1 MAPGAGMSEPK
12 ALLLLVQA
20 FFQEY
25 LAGQR
30 GVSKNTILAYR
41 DALKLFLSFLA
52 SSTGKQAA
60 RLQMDDLQAER
71 VLAFLDDTEQ
81 KRKNRTATR
90 NLRLTAL
97 RTFFHYLISE
107 DTVRSGQYQKIV
119 AIPLK
124 RAPRPMMGYL
134 DVPEVQAILDSI
146 DRNRLSG
153 RRDYAMLSFLYNTG
167 ARVQEAIDAKV
178 RTVRFSSPPIV
189 TITGKGS
196 KTRIVPLWQSTA
208 TVLLEHIRERGVDK
222 QPDATLFVNARG
234 QPLTRF
240 GVRHILRKCLRAAEL
255 TLGSI
260 AGKRVSP
267 HTVRHSTAMHLLQ
280 SGVDLTV
287 IQRWLG
293 HVQLATTHGYVEID
307 LEMKRKA
314 LAACA
319 PPGEPADGL
328 QRVTDSNRDVIR
340 WLESL

>member
-1 MAPGAGMSEPK
+1 MTEPK
-12 ALLLLVQA
+12 ALLPLVQG

-30 GVSKNTILAYR
+30 GVSNNTILAYR

-52 SSTGKQAA
+52 GSTGKQAA
-60 RLQMDDLQAER
+60 RLQMEDLQAEQ

-107 DTVRSGQYQKIV
+107 DTIHSGQYQRIV

-124 RAPRPMMGYL
+124 RAPRSVMGYL

-146 DRNRLSG
+146 DRTGLSG
-153 RRDYAMLSFLYNTG
+153 RRDYAMFSFLYNTG
-167 ARVQEAIDAKV
+167 ARVQEAIDVKV
-178 RTVRFSSPPIV
+178 EALRFTSPPIV
-189 TITGKGS
+189 TITGKGA

-208 TVLLEHIRERGVDK
+208 TLLLEHVKERGVDK
-222 QPDATLFVNARG
+222 QPDARLFVNARG
-234 QPLTRF
+234 MPLTRF
-240 GVRHILRKCLRAAEL
+240 GIRHILRKRLAAAQGKCV
-255 TLGSI
+255 TI

-314 LAACA
+314 LAACT
-319 PPGEPADGL
+319 PPGEPAGGL
-328 QRVTDSNRDVIR
+328 QRIMASNQDVIR
-340 WLESL
+340 WLDSL

>member
-1 MAPGAGMSEPK
+1 MSEPK
-12 ALLLLVQA
+12 ALLPLVQA

-41 DALKLFLSFLA
+41 DALKLFLAFLVDNA
-52 SSTGKQAA
+52 GKQAV
-60 RLQMDDLQAER
+60 RLQMEDLQAER
-71 VLAFLDDTEQ
+71 VLAFLEHTEQ

-97 RTFFHYLISE
+97 RTFFQYLITE
-107 DTVRSGQYQKIV
+107 DTIRSGQYQKIV

-124 RAPRPMMGYL
+124 RAPRSVMGYL
-134 DVPEVQAILDSI
+134 EVPEIQALLDSI
-146 DRNRLSG
+146 DRKNPAG
-153 RRDYAMLSFLYNTG
+153 RRDHALFSFLYNTG
-167 ARVQEAIDAKV
+167 ARVQEAVDVTVGA
-178 RTVRFSSPPIV
+178 VRFSSPPIV

-208 TVLLEHIRERGVDK
+208 TVLLEHIKERGIG
-222 QPDATLFVNARG
+222 QQLEARLFVNARG
-234 QPLTRF
+234 KPLTRF
-240 GVRHILRKCLRAAEL
+240 GIRHILRTRLAAAKRNCPRIGE
-255 TLGSI
+255 
-260 AGKRVSP
+260 KRVSP

-319 PPGEPADGL
+319 PPDHPPGGL
-328 QRVTDSNRDVIR
+328 QRVVEANQDVIR

>member
-1 MAPGAGMSEPK
+1 MSEPK
-12 ALLLLVQA
+12 ALLPLVQT
-20 FFQEY
+20 FFQDY

-30 GVSKNTILAYR
+30 GVSNNTVLAYR
-41 DALKLFLSFLA
+41 DALKLFLSFLVA
-52 SSTGKQAA
+52 STGKQAA
-60 RLQMDDLQAER
+60 RLQLNDLQAEQ

-81 KRKNRTATR
+81 RRKNRTATR

-107 DTVRSGQYQKIV
+107 DTLRSGQYQRIV

-124 RAPRPMMGYL
+124 RAPRSVMGYL
-134 DVPEVQAILDSI
+134 DVSEVQAILDSI
-146 DRNRLSG
+146 DRSSRSG
-153 RRDYAMLSFLYNTG
+153 RRDYAMFSFLYNTG
-167 ARVQEAIDAKV
+167 ARVQEAIDV
-178 RTVRFSSPPIV
+178 TVGSIRFGSPPIV

-208 TVLLEHIRERGVDK
+208 TLLLEHIKERAVDK
-222 QPDATLFVNARG
+222 QPDSRLFVNARG
-234 QPLTRF
+234 GPLTRF
-240 GVRHILRKCLRAAEL
+240 GVRHILRKRLAGAKSTC
-255 TLGSI
+255 TSI
-260 AGKRVSP
+260 GGKRVSP

-307 LEMKRKA
+307 MEMKRKA
-314 LAACA
+314 LAACT
-319 PPGEPADGL
+319 PPCEPADGL
-328 QRVTDSNRDVIR
+328 QRVMDSNQDVIR

>member
-1 MAPGAGMSEPK
+1 MSEPK
-12 ALLLLVQA
+12 ALLPLVQS

-30 GVSKNTILAYR
+30 GVSKNTVFAYR
-41 DALKLFLSFLA
+41 DALKLFLSFLVA
-52 SSTGKQAA
+52 STGRQAA
-60 RLQMDDLQAER
+60 RLRLEDLQAEQ

-97 RTFFHYLISE
+97 RTFFRYLISE
-107 DTVRSGQYQKIV
+107 DTIRSGQYQKIV

-124 RAPRPMMGYL
+124 RAPRSVMGYL

-146 DRNRLSG
+146 DRSSRSG
-153 RRDYAMLSFLYNTG
+153 GRDYAMFSFLYNTG
-167 ARVQEAIDAKV
+167 ARVQEAIDVKV
-178 RTVRFSSPPIV
+178 GALRFGSPPIV

-208 TVLLEHIRERGVDK
+208 TLLLEHIKERGVDK
-222 QPDATLFVNARG
+222 QPDSRLFVNARG
-234 QPLTRF
+234 EPLTRF
-240 GVRHILRKCLRAAEL
+240 GIRHILRKRLAAAESNCA
-255 TLGSI
+255 SI

-267 HTVRHSTAMHLLQ
+267 HSVRHSTAMHLLQ

-314 LAACA
+314 LAACT

-328 QRVTDSNRDVIR
+328 QRIMDSNQDVIR

>member
-1 MAPGAGMSEPK
+1 MSESK
-12 ALLLLVQA
+12 AFLPLVQS

-41 DALKLFLSFLA
+41 DALKLFLSFLVEHL
-52 SSTGKQAA
+52 GKQAA
-60 RLQMDDLQAER
+60 RLQMGDLRAEE
-71 VLAFLDDTEQ
+71 VLAFLEHVEQ
-81 KRKNRTATR
+81 KRENRTATR

-97 RTFFHYLISE
+97 RTFFNYLISE
-107 DTVRSGQYQKIV
+107 DTIRSGQYQKIV

-124 RAPRPMMGYL
+124 RAPRSVMGYL
-134 DVPEVQAILDSI
+134 DVAEIQALLDSI
-146 DRNRLSG
+146 DRKSLAG
-153 RRDYAMLSFLYNTG
+153 RRDYALFNFLYNTG
-167 ARVQEAIDAKV
+167 ARVQEAVDLKV
-178 RTVRFSSPPIV
+178 SSIRFSAPPIV

-208 TVLLEHIRERGVDK
+208 TVLLEHIKERGVD
-222 QPDATLFVNARG
+222 QHPESRLFVNARG
-234 QPLTRF
+234 EALTRF
-240 GVRHILRKCLRAAEL
+240 GIGYILRTRLAVAKCNCP
-255 TLGSI
+255 SI
-260 AGKRVSP
+260 GEKRVSP
-267 HTVRHSTAMHLLQ
+267 HTIRHSTAMHLLQ

-307 LEMKRKA
+307 LEMKRRA

-319 PPGEPADGL
+319 PPDQQQGGL
-328 QRVTDSNRDVIR
+328 RQVINANQDVIR

>member
-1 MAPGAGMSEPK
+1 MSESK
-12 ALLLLVQA
+12 ALLSLVQA

-30 GVSKNTILAYR
+30 GVSNNTILAYR

-52 SSTGKQAA
+52 SSTGKPAA
-60 RLQMDDLQAER
+60 RLQMDDLQVEQ
-71 VLAFLDDTEQ
+71 VLKFLDDTEQ
-81 KRKNRTATR
+81 KRKNRRATR

-107 DTVRSGQYQKIV
+107 DTMRSGQYQKIV

-124 RAPRPMMGYL
+124 RAPRSVMGYL
-134 DVPEVQAILDSI
+134 DVPEVQAILNSI

-153 RRDYAMLSFLYNTG
+153 RRDYALFNFLYNTG
-167 ARVQEAIDAKV
+167 ARVQEAADLKV
-178 RTVRFSSPPIV
+178 GALRFTPPPIV

-208 TVLLEHIRERGVDK
+208 TLLLEHVKERGAEGHL
-222 QPDATLFVNARG
+222 DARLFVNARG
-234 QPLTRF
+234 GPLTRF
-240 GVRHILRKCLRAAEL
+240 GIHHIVRTRLAAAK
-255 TLGSI
+255 TGCASI
-260 AGKRVSP
+260 VAKRVSP
-267 HTVRHSTAMHLLQ
+267 HTFRHSTAMHLLQ

-319 PPGEPADGL
+319 SPDEPRNSL
-328 QRVTDSNRDVIR
+328 QRVINSNQDVIR

>member
-1 MAPGAGMSEPK
+1 
-12 ALLLLVQA
+12 
-20 FFQEY
+20 
-25 LAGQR
+25 
-30 GVSKNTILAYR
+30 
-41 DALKLFLSFLA
+41 
-52 SSTGKQAA
+52 
-60 RLQMDDLQAER
+60 
-71 VLAFLDDTEQ
+71 
-81 KRKNRTATR
+81 
-90 NLRLTAL
+90 
-97 RTFFHYLISE
+97 
-107 DTVRSGQYQKIV
+107 
-119 AIPLK
+119 
-124 RAPRPMMGYL
+124 MMGYL